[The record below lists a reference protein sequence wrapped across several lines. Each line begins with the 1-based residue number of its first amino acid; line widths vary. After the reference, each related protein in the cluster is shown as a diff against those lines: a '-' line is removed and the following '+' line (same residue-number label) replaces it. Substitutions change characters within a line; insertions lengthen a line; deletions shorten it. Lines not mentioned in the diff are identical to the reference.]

1 MKTLLE
7 VLQAG
12 TDYLARQGCDEARA
26 TMQHL
31 LAHVLHC
38 NRTALYSQFDRPV
51 EEAELAP
58 LRELLKRRAAG
69 EPLQHLLG
77 VTEFFRRD
85 FLTDARALIPRPET
99 EELVE
104 MVLKKIP
111 DHPVRILDMGTGS
124 GVIGVTL
131 ALELKERAGEVVL
144 ADISPQALD
153 LALENAMRLGA
164 RVSTIQTNLFAN
176 IPQEKT
182 DPYAEAT
189 SDEQRYGFCGRLF
202 DEYRAY
208 NLDSSFV
215 YAQRKEELAHR
226 MDKLDYLDDAAMN
239 MAEVMG
245 TTGMYKEALEL
256 LGQIDKKTDAALLK
270 PGEKVEYHKN
280 KQTFTKSA
288 ISDMREID
296 FWRNNMLIFNS
307 SSLAEIATTLE
318 RMYGVKVVFD
328 SEKLKNVLFSG
339 TIRNSSL
346 HNVFYIIS
354 LTYPLTYE
362 LEGDTVRI
370 GSSIN

>member
-58 LRELLKRRAAG
+58 LRELLNAGALENRRKDA
-69 EPLQHLLG
+69 G
-77 VTEFFRRD
+77 VTGRD

-153 LALENAMRLGA
+153 LALENA
-164 RVSTIQTNLFAN
+164 T
-176 IPQEKT
+176 
-182 DPYAEAT
+182 
-189 SDEQRYGFCGRLF
+189 CGW
-202 DEYRAY
+202 EP
-208 NLDSSFV
+208 
-215 YAQRKEELAHR
+215 
-226 MDKLDYLDDAAMN
+226 
-239 MAEVMG
+239 
-245 TTGMYKEALEL
+245 TT
-256 LGQIDKKTDAALLK
+256 
-270 PGEKVEYHKN
+270 
-280 KQTFTKSA
+280 
-288 ISDMREID
+288 
-296 FWRNNMLIFNS
+296 
-307 SSLAEIATTLE
+307 
-318 RMYGVKVVFD
+318 
-328 SEKLKNVLFSG
+328 
-339 TIRNSSL
+339 NSSL
-346 HNVFYIIS
+346 PTF
-354 LTYPLTYE
+354 PRKK
-362 LEGDTVRI
+362 RI
-370 GSSIN
+370 RIREDADSALAGGTCS

>member
-176 IPQEKT
+176 ISQEKT
-182 DPYAEAT
+182 DPHAEDAD
-189 SDEQRYGFCGRLF
+189 SAPEGKKGENGRNMLF
-202 DEYRAY
+202 DVIVANLEDAPWPATKDELIDYAVRSGAPLEVLENLQEIEDEGEIYESIEDIWPDYPSKDDFFFNEDEY
-208 NLDSSFV
+208 
-215 YAQRKEELAHR
+215 
-226 MDKLDYLDDAAMN
+226 
-239 MAEVMG
+239 
-245 TTGMYKEALEL
+245 
-256 LGQIDKKTDAALLK
+256 
-270 PGEKVEYHKN
+270 
-280 KQTFTKSA
+280 
-288 ISDMREID
+288 
-296 FWRNNMLIFNS
+296 
-307 SSLAEIATTLE
+307 
-318 RMYGVKVVFD
+318 
-328 SEKLKNVLFSG
+328 
-339 TIRNSSL
+339 
-346 HNVFYIIS
+346 
-354 LTYPLTYE
+354 
-362 LEGDTVRI
+362 
-370 GSSIN
+370 

>member
-182 DPYAEAT
+182 DPYAE
-189 SDEQRYGFCGRLF
+189 DVKPVNGRNVVI
-202 DEYRAY
+202 YRASLEHEKVRQSRESVMPDLY
-208 NLDSSFV
+208 MSQEDSSEMSLLKTNV
-215 YAQRKEELAHR
+215 MDVQKEYMVQFITGAK
-226 MDKLDYLDDAAMN
+226 DIDAEWDGYISALN
-239 MAEVMG
+239 NVGLER
-245 TTGMYKEALEL
+245 YLEL
-256 LGQIDKKTDAALLK
+256 LQKAYD
-270 PGEKVEYHKN
+270 E
-280 KQTFTKSA
+280 
-288 ISDMREID
+288 
-296 FWRNNMLIFNS
+296 S
-307 SSLAEIATTLE
+307 SFA
-318 RMYGVKVVFD
+318 K
-328 SEKLKNVLFSG
+328 
-339 TIRNSSL
+339 
-346 HNVFYIIS
+346 
-354 LTYPLTYE
+354 
-362 LEGDTVRI
+362 
-370 GSSIN
+370 

>member
-7 VLQAG
+7 VLQSG

-31 LAHVLHC
+31 MAHVLHC

-111 DHPVRILDMGTGS
+111 DHPVRVLDMGAGS
-124 GVIGVTL
+124 GVIGITL
-131 ALELKERAGEVVL
+131 ALELKERAREVVL

-164 RVSTIQTNLFAN
+164 RVSTIQTDLFEN
-176 IPQEKT
+176 IPRETPAPQQAEDDAPAPDGEGEADGQKTRFDVIVANLPYIADGEKLAPEVMK
-182 DPYAEAT
+182 DPHTA
-189 SDEQRYGFCGRLF
+189 LF
-202 DEYRAY
+202 GGPKGWEIIERFLGSA
-208 NLDSSFV
+208 
-215 YAQRKEELAHR
+215 R
-226 MDKLDYLDDAAMN
+226 DYLDEN
-239 MAEVMG
+239 GFV
-245 TTGMYKEALEL
+245 ALEI
-256 LGQIDKKTDAALLK
+256 GYDQASVVTQIMDGDGYNYIEVLK
-270 PGEKVEYHKN
+270 
-280 KQTFTKSA
+280 
-288 ISDMREID
+288 DM
-296 FWRNNMLIFNS
+296 S
-307 SSLAEIATTLE
+307 GIA
-318 RMYGVKVVFD
+318 RFPFGY
-328 SEKLKNVLFSG
+328 
-339 TIRNSSL
+339 R
-346 HNVFYIIS
+346 
-354 LTYPLTYE
+354 
-362 LEGDTVRI
+362 
-370 GSSIN
+370 

>member
-31 LAHVLHC
+31 LAHVLDC

-104 MVLKKIP
+104 MVFKKIP

-182 DPYAEAT
+182 DPYAE
-189 SDEQRYGFCGRLF
+189 DVKPVNGRNVVI
-202 DEYRAY
+202 YRASLEHEKVRQSRESVMPDLY
-208 NLDSSFV
+208 MSQEDSSEMSLLKTNV
-215 YAQRKEELAHR
+215 MDVQKEYMVQFITGAK
-226 MDKLDYLDDAAMN
+226 DIDAEWDGYISALN
-239 MAEVMG
+239 NVGLER
-245 TTGMYKEALEL
+245 YLEL
-256 LGQIDKKTDAALLK
+256 LQKAYD
-270 PGEKVEYHKN
+270 E
-280 KQTFTKSA
+280 
-288 ISDMREID
+288 
-296 FWRNNMLIFNS
+296 S
-307 SSLAEIATTLE
+307 SFA
-318 RMYGVKVVFD
+318 K
-328 SEKLKNVLFSG
+328 
-339 TIRNSSL
+339 
-346 HNVFYIIS
+346 
-354 LTYPLTYE
+354 
-362 LEGDTVRI
+362 
-370 GSSIN
+370 

>member
-131 ALELKERAGEVVL
+131 ALELKERAGG
-144 ADISPQALD
+144 P
-153 LALENAMRLGA
+153 G
-164 RVSTIQTNLFAN
+164 
-176 IPQEKT
+176 K
-182 DPYAEAT
+182 
-189 SDEQRYGFCGRLF
+189 C
-202 DEYRAY
+202 
-208 NLDSSFV
+208 
-215 YAQRKEELAHR
+215 H
-226 MDKLDYLDDAAMN
+226 AA
-239 MAEVMG
+239 G
-245 TTGMYKEALEL
+245 S
-256 LGQIDKKTDAALLK
+256 Q
-270 PGEKVEYHKN
+270 
-280 KQTFTKSA
+280 
-288 ISDMREID
+288 
-296 FWRNNMLIFNS
+296 
-307 SSLAEIATTLE
+307 
-318 RMYGVKVVFD
+318 
-328 SEKLKNVLFSG
+328 
-339 TIRNSSL
+339 SL
-346 HNVFYIIS
+346 HHPDES
-354 LTYPLTYE
+354 
-362 LEGDTVRI
+362 VRQHSPGKN
-370 GSSIN
+370 GSACGGCRFCSGWRKRGKRAEHAL